1 MRNIII
7 TLFTAAALFLP
18 AAAAQSANIDVK
30 MLNKGAEGAMVFE
43 PAYIKANPG
52 DTITFLPVDKG
63 HYVESVKGMI
73 PEGAEPFKSKLNE
86 TFTVTVTEPGAYFI
100 KCTPHYAMGMV
111 GLIVVGDDPANLD
124 EIVSAKKPKRVQ
136 SRLEAAIASAQ

>member
-1 MRNIII
+1 MRNIVVP
-7 TLFTAAALFLP
+7 LFAATALFLS
-18 AAAAQSANIDVK
+18 AATALSANIDVK

-111 GLIVVGDDPANLD
+111 GLIVVGDNPENLD

-136 SRLEAAIASAQ
+136 ARLEEAIASAQ